1 MNVLIFD
8 TDKFKLHEAY
18 QVYQNIIKMSGT
30 DDWIGLPKGFDIL
43 TDVSVDWMKMIRDK
57 LDEKIKEIEN
67 NQFP

>member
-18 QVYQNIIKMSGT
+18 HIYQNIVKMSGT
-30 DDWIGLPKGFDIL
+30 DDWIGIPKGFDVL

-67 NQFP
+67 N

>member
-8 TDKFKLHEAY
+8 TDKFDMPAVH

-43 TDVSVDWMKMIRDK
+43 TDVSVDWMKMIRDM
-57 LDEKIKEIEN
+57 LDEKIKEIESN
-67 NQFP
+67 

>member
-8 TDKFKLHEAY
+8 IDKFDMPEVR
-18 QVYQNIIKMSGT
+18 QVYQNIINISGT

-43 TDVSVDWMKMIRDK
+43 TDVSVDWMKMIRDR

-67 NQFP
+67 N

>member
-8 TDKFKLHEAY
+8 TDKFEPHEAR
-18 QVYQNIIKMSGT
+18 QVYENIIKMSGT

-43 TDVSVDWMKMIRDK
+43 TDVSVDWMKMIRDT

-67 NQFP
+67 N